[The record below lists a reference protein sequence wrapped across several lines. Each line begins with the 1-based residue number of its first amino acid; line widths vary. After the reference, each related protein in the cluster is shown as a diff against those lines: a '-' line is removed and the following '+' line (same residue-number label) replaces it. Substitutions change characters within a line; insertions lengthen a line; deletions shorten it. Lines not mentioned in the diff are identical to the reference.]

1 MSEAR
6 SLALRLRGPAATNI
20 AMVLRKEILE
30 GRYSYGD
37 RLPAERSLA
46 DLFRASRGTV
56 REALR
61 RLEDTNLVTRRVGSG
76 TFVNYRH
83 RPDHEHVAEETSPL
97 ELIEVR
103 IAVEPHIVRLAV
115 TNASER
121 DLNALRD
128 ALENVV
134 RAGEPE
140 SFSRADEAF
149 HLALAECSKNPV
161 MRWLYQHINDVRSHS
176 QWRARRDKILTPER
190 IERYNADHRA
200 LLEAVEA
207 RDIRRAVDTMRE
219 HLERARADLLG
230 QAPE

>member
-1 MSEAR
+1 MSEVQ
-6 SLALRLRGPAATNI
+6 SLSLRGPAATNI
-20 AMVLRKEILE
+20 AMALRKEILE

-46 DLFRASRGTV
+46 DYFSASRGTV

-61 RLEDTNLVTRRVGSG
+61 RLQDTNLVTRRVGSG
-76 TFVNYRH
+76 TFVNYRE

-115 TNASER
+115 TNASAR
-121 DLNALRD
+121 DLSRLRD
-128 ALENVV
+128 ALKNVV
-134 RAGEPE
+134 AAKGDPE
-140 SFSRADEAF
+140 LFSRADEAF
-149 HLALAECSKNPV
+149 HLTLAECSKNPV
-161 MRWLYQHINDVRSHS
+161 MQWLYQHINDVRAHA

-190 IERYNADHRA
+190 IEHYNADHRE
-200 LLEAVEA
+200 LFEAVES
-207 RDIRRAVDTMRE
+207 RDIRRAVSTMKN